1 MKRSILVC
9 LAFSMLA
16 CQHMGVAS
24 DPNRHDSR
32 FGFQAQIPG
41 AWEVLNA
48 EDVPQSAL
56 EEPTGALANI
66 DPELLADFSRAIR
79 QGEVEVFFR
88 PNPAVLGFT
97 DNVSVRSAPGALPD
111 AKEDVLV
118 SCDVLAQTLSA
129 AYGRPVSLA
138 LCEVREVVSRRSLCR
153 GERRGRGHPLH
164 AISHCWEEREALDR
178 DGDID
183 GRHTAGSAQRT

>member
-9 LAFSMLA
+9 LAVSMLA

-66 DPELLADFSRAIR
+66 DPELLR
-79 QGEVEVFFR
+79 
-88 PNPAVLGFT
+88 T
-97 DNVSVRSAPGALPD
+97 
-111 AKEDVLV
+111 
-118 SCDVLAQTLSA
+118 SA
-129 AYGRPVSLA
+129 APFARARWRSSF
-138 LCEVREVVSRRSLCR
+138 VRT
-153 GERRGRGHPLH
+153 PP
-164 AISHCWEEREALDR
+164 CWA
-178 DGDID
+178 
-183 GRHTAGSAQRT
+183 SPPM